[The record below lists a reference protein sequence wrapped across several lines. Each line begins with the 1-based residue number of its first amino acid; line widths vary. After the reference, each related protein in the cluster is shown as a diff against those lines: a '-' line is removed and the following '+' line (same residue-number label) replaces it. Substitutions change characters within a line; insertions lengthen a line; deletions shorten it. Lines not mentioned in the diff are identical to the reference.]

1 MRRQIAQDVA
11 VRLMVFPRP
20 HDMPTLRPYAANCPS
35 VNATNRGGLR
45 HRHHENSSI
54 DQPDTLPRHRPLAY
68 GAEKNGGTRMLS
80 IYGVYR
86 SRASRNYW
94 LAGELGI
101 PFVSVPVIQGRRLD
115 DPLASGATL
124 NTQSPEFLKVNPTG
138 LIPCIDDGGFVM
150 TESLAINL
158 YLARKHGGPL
168 SGQTLTEEAEM
179 LQWTMWAATEVEPH
193 AVKIILTLDDKAGE
207 SEQGRLVIRA
217 ASKALKKSF
226 ARLEIQL
233 AATGHIVG
241 DRFTVADLNVAE
253 VFRYAMSQS
262 ELFAAAPNVTAWLE
276 RCQSRPAFKVM
287 MAARLAE
294 AA

>member
-1 MRRQIAQDVA
+1 
-11 VRLMVFPRP
+11 
-20 HDMPTLRPYAANCPS
+20 
-35 VNATNRGGLR
+35 
-45 HRHHENSSI
+45 
-54 DQPDTLPRHRPLAY
+54 
-68 GAEKNGGTRMLS
+68 MLT

-94 LAGELGI
+94 LAGELGL
-101 PFVSVPVIQGRRLD
+101 PVVSVPVIQARRLD
-115 DPLASGATL
+115 DPLAADAPL
-124 NTQSPEFLKVNPTG
+124 NTRSPDFLAVNPTG

-193 AVKIILTLDDKAGE
+193 AVKIILTLDAKAAE
-207 SEQGRLVIRA
+207 SEAGRLAIRGA
-217 ASKALKKSF
+217 AKALKACF
-226 ARLEIQL
+226 QRLDLHL

-253 VFRYAMSQS
+253 VFRYAMSQPQ
-262 ELFAAAPNVTAWLE
+262 LFDEAPNVKAWLE
-276 RCQSRPAFKVM
+276 RCQSRPAFKAM
-287 MAARLAE
+287 MEARTNE
-294 AA
+294 QG